1 MVIPYMKNVKDIST
15 LKTISIEE
23 LKNFNGLADISLE
36 EAEHIIQTLKEL
48 SLLTHNIITN
58 YEQSE
63 SISKF
68 RKTK

>member
-1 MVIPYMKNVKDIST
+1 MKKAKDISEFKT
-15 LKTISIEE
+15 LTIEE
-23 LKNFNGLADISLE
+23 LKSFDGLADISVE

-68 RKTK
+68 RQAE

>member
-1 MVIPYMKNVKDIST
+1 MKIVKDITT
-15 LKTISIEE
+15 LKTISVEE
-23 LKNFNGLADISLE
+23 LKSFDGFADVSTE
-36 EAEHIIQTLKEL
+36 EAIHIINTLKEV

-63 SISKF
+63 SISKL

>member
-1 MVIPYMKNVKDIST
+1 MKIAKDTTT

-23 LKNFNGLADISLE
+23 LKSFDGFADVSNE
-36 EAEHIIQTLKEL
+36 EAIHIISTLKEL
-48 SLLTHNIITN
+48 SLITHNIITN

-63 SISKF
+63 SISKL

>member
-1 MVIPYMKNVKDIST
+1 MKTVKDTTT

-23 LKNFNGLADISLE
+23 LKSFDGFADVTNEQAIE
-36 EAEHIIQTLKEL
+36 IINTLKEL

-63 SISKF
+63 SISKLC
-68 RKTK
+68 KEKQ